1 MGVLANI
8 MNRSLLGYEGRPEVE
23 TVAMCVWGG
32 MEPTSTQLSKGIVER
47 MDDGGDLFEY
57 VHEIEHR
64 LIQGGR
70 EEGHR

>member
-8 MNRSLLGYEGRPEVE
+8 MNRSLLGFEGRPEVE
-23 TVAMCVWGG
+23 TVAMCVGG
-32 MEPTSTQLSKGIVER
+32 YGTNVDPKFSKGIVER